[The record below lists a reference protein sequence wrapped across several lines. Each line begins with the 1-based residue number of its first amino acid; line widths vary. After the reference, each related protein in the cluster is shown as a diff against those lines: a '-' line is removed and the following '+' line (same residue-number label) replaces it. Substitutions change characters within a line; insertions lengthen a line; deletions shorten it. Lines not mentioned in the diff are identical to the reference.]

1 MSLILSPLRYNKD
14 LRGQPIPLG
23 VDELVVMGCKS
34 GLLLFLDTMN
44 ECRMARVLQAHQQ
57 QVDQVQYRHVRQ
69 ELFTLGKMGKD
80 ANADSVIRVWSLP
93 SLKCICEVKALANVS
108 PQVSYPN
115 AFALSD
121 HLPFFATGCTDGD
134 VRVFVIM
141 PPPTLKPSET
151 KTKTKQQQQQLEQPD
166 FGFGLAEGPAAIALP
181 SAGTRSAAA
190 NYRIAAGTDI
200 AAVGFGYMEV
210 MLRNGNNHESTVTAI
225 SFCDELQ
232 VRVLCRYRYRC
243 RLRKCGF
250 SYILTPHPFPPKP
263 LYPSSCMHLPTRA
276 EQ

>member
-1 MSLILSPLRYNKD
+1 VRYVLRTILNDYLPSHCRYNKD

-23 VDELVVMGCKS
+23 VEELVVMGCKS
-34 GLLLFLDTMN
+34 GTLLFLDTMN
-44 ECRMARVLQAHQQ
+44 ECRVVRVLQAHQQ

-80 ANADSVIRVWSLP
+80 ANAESVIRVWALP
-93 SLKCICEVKALANVS
+93 SLQCCCEVKGLANVS
-108 PQVSYPN
+108 PQVAYPN

-134 VRVFVIM
+134 VRVFVIK
-141 PPPTLKPSET
+141 PPLTLTSSRTNAKHGIK
-151 KTKTKQQQQQLEQPD
+151 KTQQQYEQPD
-166 FGFGLAEGPAAIALP
+166 LGYGLAEGPAPIALP

-200 AAVGFGYMEV
+200 AAVGFGFMEV

-232 VRVLCRYRYRC
+232 VGVGVDEAAHGL
-243 RLRKCGF
+243 
-250 SYILTPHPFPPKP
+250 
-263 LYPSSCMHLPTRA
+263 
-276 EQ
+276 